1 MPLSAGEKLGP
12 YEILAPLGAGGM
24 GEVYRAHDTRLK
36 REVALKILPEAL
48 AHDPVRRQRFDQEA
62 RAVAALNHPNIVA
75 IYDIGSENGVLYMV
89 TELVDGET
97 LNATKL
103 NLRRTLDCA
112 VQIATGLAAAHTA
125 QITHRDLKPANIL
138 LTRDGRIKILD
149 FGLAK
154 MPVPQASF
162 QSDFQSELGDTKTL
176 PLKTDPGVVMGTVG
190 YMSPEQVKGLVAD
203 HRSDIF
209 SFGVIL
215 YELLSGHRAFHR
227 DTAVETM
234 RAILKED
241 PPELSDTVPAVV
253 RQVAH
258 HCLEKEPENRFQS
271 ARDLAFALSAMA
283 QGSGGS
289 SIPTGAAPA
298 LAASP
303 PWRKRTIAAIAL
315 VLIAAGVA
323 GGRILWNTPAAPE
336 WSGEILGGPEAALDP
351 RLSPDGSLLAFQA
364 FDRGNTQVAVMKPE
378 SGNWSILTH
387 NRERGYITSLAWSAD
402 GASIYYDRLAD
413 VPQGVYSVPLL
424 GGDEH
429 LVLENAGTPQPL
441 PDGSLLVTRLN
452 AKRQTQLFRFWPDTG
467 RLQDFPV
474 LSGAGFGRILLR
486 SDPTGKLAVLF
497 GVVIGRE
504 SEPPGLVVV
513 DLSAGAAR
521 PLPGWSKMGA
531 PLKAFA
537 FSRDGQTV
545 IAPATQDSLTRIV
558 SIPINGRAPPQT
570 LFTVTNQVWYL
581 DSAADGSIYLSLT
594 DRPEEL
600 VRRSLSGDQ
609 TEHIASFP
617 TQVNDTIAVLPDGR
631 AVVTARTGGHTHLM
645 LVEKAKD
652 PIPLTSAT
660 EETSGPMTVAGPRE
674 IAFVTGPLPHQTI
687 AVADTASGRIVRRIP
702 LNKGDITSLASSPEG
717 KTLYAAAGGSIWAV
731 PSSGGEA
738 RMIRAGDSVAADP
751 SGRQLVIGV
760 TESAKFRLFRVPV
773 EGGPE
778 QEIVT
783 DGSIPLMGGPSVSP
797 NALSADGRL
806 LQPLES
812 LDSWFN
818 APAVL
823 DTATGRIT
831 RIVSDDVSDYKS
843 MAWLPDGRI
852 LALHVG
858 LRSTLWRFQPR
869 K

>member
-12 YEILAPLGAGGM
+12 YEIVAPLGAGGM

-48 AHDPVRRQRFDQEA
+48 AHDPLRRQRFDQEA

-125 QITHRDLKPANIL
+125 LITHRDLKPANIL

-154 MPVPQASF
+154 MPAPQASF
-162 QSDFQSELGDTKTL
+162 QSDFQSELGDTETL
-176 PLKTDPGVVMGTVG
+176 PLRTDPGVVMGTVG

-215 YELLSGHRAFHR
+215 YELLSGRRAFHR

-241 PPELSDTVPAVV
+241 PPELPDSVPAAV
-253 RQVAH
+253 RQAAH

-271 ARDLAFALSAMA
+271 ARDLSFALSAMS
-283 QGSGGS
+283 QSSGGS
-289 SIPTGAAPA
+289 SIQSGVPAPSPWPKRAA
-298 LAASP
+298 LAA
-303 PWRKRTIAAIAL
+303 AAL
-315 VLIAAGVA
+315 VLLAAGVA
-323 GGRILWNTPAAPE
+323 GGRLLWRTPESPE

-364 FDRGNTQVAVMKPE
+364 FDRGLTQVAVMKPE

-387 NRERGYITSLAWSAD
+387 SRERGFITVLAWSAD
-402 GASIYYDRLAD
+402 GASIYYDRLGD

-486 SDPTGKLAVLF
+486 IDPTGKLAVLF
-497 GVVIGRE
+497 GNLIGRE

-513 DLSAGAAR
+513 DLGAGAAR
-521 PLPGWSKMGA
+521 PLTSWPTTGGDS
-531 PLKAFA
+531 LRAFA
-537 FSRDGQTV
+537 FSRDGQSLLT
-545 IAPATQDSLTRIV
+545 AARADSLTRIV

-609 TEHIASFP
+609 AEHIASFP
-617 TQVNDTIAVLPDGR
+617 TQENDTIAVLPDGR
-631 AVVTARTGGHTHLM
+631 AVVTARTGGHARLV
-645 LVEKAKD
+645 LVEKGKD
-652 PIPLTSAT
+652 PIPVTSTA

-674 IAFVTGPLPHQTI
+674 IAFVIGPVPRQTI
-687 AVADTASGRIVRRIP
+687 ALADTASNRIVRRFP
-702 LNKGDITSLASSPEG
+702 LNKGNITSLASSPDG

-738 RMIRAGDSVAADP
+738 RMIRAGDSVAAAP

-760 TESAKFRLFRVPV
+760 TESAKFRLFRVSV

-783 DGSIPLMGGPSVSP
+783 DGSIPLMGGPSLSP
-797 NALSADGRL
+797 SALSADGRL

-818 APAVL
+818 APALL

-858 LRSTLWRFQPR
+858 VRSTLWKFQPR

>member
-1 MPLSAGEKLGP
+1 V
-12 YEILAPLGAGGM
+12 LAA
-24 GEVYRAHDTRLK
+24 
-36 REVALKILPEAL
+36 
-48 AHDPVRRQRFDQEA
+48 
-62 RAVAALNHPNIVA
+62 AAL
-75 IYDIGSENGVLYMV
+75 VL
-89 TELVDGET
+89 
-97 LNATKL
+97 
-103 NLRRTLDCA
+103 
-112 VQIATGLAAAHTA
+112 IATGLA
-125 QITHRDLKPANIL
+125 
-138 LTRDGRIKILD
+138 
-149 FGLAK
+149 
-154 MPVPQASF
+154 
-162 QSDFQSELGDTKTL
+162 
-176 PLKTDPGVVMGTVG
+176 
-190 YMSPEQVKGLVAD
+190 
-203 HRSDIF
+203 
-209 SFGVIL
+209 
-215 YELLSGHRAFHR
+215 
-227 DTAVETM
+227 
-234 RAILKED
+234 
-241 PPELSDTVPAVV
+241 
-253 RQVAH
+253 
-258 HCLEKEPENRFQS
+258 
-271 ARDLAFALSAMA
+271 
-283 QGSGGS
+283 
-289 SIPTGAAPA
+289 
-298 LAASP
+298 
-303 PWRKRTIAAIAL
+303 
-315 VLIAAGVA
+315 
-323 GGRILWNTPAAPE
+323 GGRVLWNTPTAPE
-336 WSGEILGGPEAALDP
+336 WSGAILGGPEAALDP

-387 NRERGYITSLAWSAD
+387 SRERGYVTVLAWSAD
-402 GASIYYDRLAD
+402 GASIYYDRLGD

-452 AKRQTQLFRFWPDTG
+452 AKRQMQLFRFWPDTG

-474 LSGAGFGRILLR
+474 LSGSGFGRILLR
-486 SDPTGKLAVLF
+486 IDPTGRLAVLF
-497 GVVIGRE
+497 GNVIGRE

-513 DLSAGAAR
+513 DLGAGAAR
-521 PLPGWSKMGA
+521 PLTSWA
-531 PLKAFA
+531 TTRDAFA
-537 FSRDGQTV
+537 FSRDGQSVLT
-545 IAPATQDSLTRIV
+545 AARADSLTRIV

-594 DRPEEL
+594 DRPIEL

-609 TEHIASFP
+609 AEHIASFP

-631 AVVTARTGGHTHLM
+631 ALVTARTGGHTL
-645 LVEKAKD
+645 LVLVDKGKD
-652 PIPLTSAT
+652 PIPLTSAA

-674 IAFVTGPLPHQTI
+674 IAFLIGPVPHQTI
-687 AVADTASGRIVRRIP
+687 ALADTASHRIVRRFP
-702 LNKGDITSLASSPEG
+702 LNKGNITSLASSPDG

-773 EGGPE
+773 AGGPE

-783 DGSIPLMGGPSVSP
+783 DGSIPLMGGPSLSP

-818 APAVL
+818 APALL

-831 RIVSDDVSDYKS
+831 RIASDDVSDYKS

-858 LRSTLWRFQPR
+858 LRSTLWKFQPR
-869 K
+869 STN

>member
-1 MPLSAGEKLGP
+1 
-12 YEILAPLGAGGM
+12 
-24 GEVYRAHDTRLK
+24 
-36 REVALKILPEAL
+36 
-48 AHDPVRRQRFDQEA
+48 
-62 RAVAALNHPNIVA
+62 
-75 IYDIGSENGVLYMV
+75 
-89 TELVDGET
+89 
-97 LNATKL
+97 
-103 NLRRTLDCA
+103 
-112 VQIATGLAAAHTA
+112 
-125 QITHRDLKPANIL
+125 
-138 LTRDGRIKILD
+138 
-149 FGLAK
+149 
-154 MPVPQASF
+154 
-162 QSDFQSELGDTKTL
+162 
-176 PLKTDPGVVMGTVG
+176 MGTVG
-190 YMSPEQVKGLVAD
+190 YMSPEQVKGLAAD

-215 YELLSGHRAFHR
+215 YELLGGRRAFHG

-234 RAILKED
+234 RSILKED
-241 PPELSDTVPAVV
+241 PPELPDTVPAAV
-253 RQVAH
+253 RQVVH

-271 ARDLAFALSAMA
+271 ARDLSFALSAMS
-283 QGSGGS
+283 QSSGGS
-289 SIPTGAAPA
+289 SIQSGVPAP
-298 LAASP
+298 S
-303 PWRKRTIAAIAL
+303 PWRKRAVLSAAVL
-315 VLIAAGVA
+315 VLIAISVA
-323 GGRILWNTPAAPE
+323 GGRLLWNTPAAPD

-387 NRERGYITSLAWSAD
+387 NRQHGYITVLAWSAD

-413 VPQGVYSVPLL
+413 VPQGVYSIPLL

-467 RLQDFPV
+467 RVQDFPV

-486 SDPTGKLAVLF
+486 IDPTGKLAVLF
-497 GVVIGRE
+497 GNLIGRE

-513 DLSAGAAR
+513 DLGAGAAR
-521 PLPGWSKMGA
+521 PLAGWSKMGA
-531 PLKAFA
+531 PPEAFA
-537 FSRDGQTV
+537 FSRDGQAV
-545 IAPATQDSLTRIV
+545 IAPVTQDSLTRIV
-558 SIPINGRAPPQT
+558 SIPLNGRTPPQT
-570 LFTVTNQVWYL
+570 LFTVTNQVWFL
-581 DSAADGSIYLSLT
+581 DPAADGSIYLSLT

-609 TEHIASFP
+609 AEHIASFP

-631 AVVTARTGGHTHLM
+631 AVVTARTGGHTRLV
-645 LVEKAKD
+645 LVEKGKD
-652 PIPLTSAT
+652 PIPLTSAA

-674 IAFVTGPLPHQTI
+674 IAFLIGPVPHQTI
-687 AVADTASGRIVRRIP
+687 ALADTASNRIVRRIP
-702 LNKGDITSLASSPEG
+702 LNKGKITSLSSSPDG

-751 SGRQLVIGV
+751 SGRQLVISV

-773 EGGPE
+773 EGGTE

-783 DGSIPLMGGPSVSP
+783 DGSIPLMGGPSLSP

-818 APAVL
+818 APALL

-831 RIVSDDVSDYKS
+831 RIASDDVSDYKS

-858 LRSTLWRFQPR
+858 LRSTLWKFQPR